1 MSYTAYGV
9 APDHPFPWIAFAQP
23 RNLHTTSSLRALQTM
38 LLPHSNFGR
47 NHYLLY
53 RVADTNR
60 MRKPWLALPNT
71 LETRS
76 VVIATLWTGYRYCRK
91 YRSVRSINIGP
102 YRRGVEDL
110 SYLSSQNVRII
121 LFEGRIKFFRGQYH
135 NTRKTHKRFVVVIE
149 TLVYQS
155 QSNFKVY

>member
-60 MRKPWLALPNT
+60 IRKPWLALPNT
-71 LETRS
+71 PETRS
-76 VVIATLWTGYRYCRK
+76 VVIATLWAGYRYCRK

-102 YRRGVEDL
+102 YRRRVEDL
-110 SYLSSQNVRII
+110 SYLQVKTSGLFCSEGGYNSSENSTITLVKLINVS
-121 LFEGRIKFFRGQYH
+121 LLSL
-135 NTRKTHKRFVVVIE
+135 KRF
-149 TLVYQS
+149 
-155 QSNFKVY
+155 